1 MNTEIPPLNAIV
13 EALKKIELFLVS
25 TDTKTLDGVE
35 ELEMLCTMYAKG
47 YMLKL
52 RAMK

>member
-13 EALKKIELFLVS
+13 TALEQIEKILVH

>member
-1 MNTEIPPLNAIV
+1 MNTELPPIDQIV
-13 EALKKIELFLVS
+13 EALKKIERVLVS

-35 ELEMLCTMYAKG
+35 ELEMLCYAYAKG
-47 YMLKL
+47 YILKL